1 MSSTTC
7 EKLVKY
13 TIKSIAKKYQHDY
26 DDLKSD
32 FKKIIKIAKNY
43 DQTILGM
50 MEEIMDLGNVGSP
63 EELEDYDIEVLK
75 IYCKIKDLDPEGSDK
90 HVRARVWK
98 NIESEFEIDD
108 DDEDEDD
115 SDEDQDSDSDEDQDS
130 DEEDPDVQN
139 IIRELPPPPPS
150 PQVVSEKK
158 KKKRVH
164 IKEV

>member
-108 DDEDEDD
+108 DEDEDD